1 MQSEGGLEMKNR
13 VILVVFTLITIM
25 LFSVVAA
32 VAQETG
38 ASGKEYHLAL
48 ILKSLSNP
56 AIWNI
61 ADAAE
66 KEAAKRGVKLTVLSS
81 AGFSA
86 LEDQVKQVEDM
97 INTKVDL
104 IGIQPVD
111 EKGIIPVIEDANRAG
126 IPVITVD
133 TGSAGGKLVTYIA
146 TDNYAAGVQA
156 GEWMVRAIGGK
167 GKVAMIEGTP
177 GSMQGRQRKEGFHKV
192 MNEHPDIEL
201 VASIAAN
208 FERAKG
214 MQVMEDIISAHP
226 DLNGVFCAN
235 DEMAL
240 GALEALKQ
248 RDMVGKVV
256 LLGMNGSWDA
266 LAATMAGEMQGTVVQ
281 FSRLHG
287 TEFVRVAVEYLSGVR
302 TEWPEYMP
310 LHTFVADTLMLNRL
324 MENVDRVP
332 QFVAPK
338 ID

>member
-1 MQSEGGLEMKNR
+1 MKRR
-13 VILVVFTLITIM
+13 VFIVVFMLITLVLLITSNT
-25 LFSVVAA
+25 F
-32 VAQETG
+32 AQEVKGTTDQ
-38 ASGKEYHLAL
+38 EYHVAL

-56 AIWNI
+56 AIWSI

-66 KEAAKRGVKLTVLSS
+66 EEAEKRGVHLTVLSS

-86 LEDQVKQVEDM
+86 LEDQIKQVEDM
-97 INTKVDL
+97 INAQVDL

-133 TGSAGGKLVTYIA
+133 TGAAGGEIVTYIA
-146 TDNYAAGVQA
+146 TDNYAAGIQA
-156 GEWMVRAIGGK
+156 GEWMVRALEGK

-177 GSMQGRQRKEGFHKV
+177 GSMQGRQRKEGFHEV
-192 MNEHPDIEL
+192 INAQPNMEL
-201 VASIAAN
+201 VVSITAN
-208 FERAKG
+208 FERALG
-214 MQVMEDIISAHP
+214 MQVMEDILSAHP
-226 DLNGVFCAN
+226 DLDGVFCAN

-240 GALEALKQ
+240 GALEALRQ
-248 RDMVGKVV
+248 RGMVGKVK

-266 LAATMAGEMQGTVVQ
+266 LAATMAGDMQGTVVQ

-287 TEFVRVAVEYLSGVR
+287 TEFIRVAVEYLSGIR

-324 MENVDRVP
+324 MEDVDRVP
-332 QFVAPK
+332 NFVAPD
-338 ID
+338 IV